1 MQMVELL
8 LDRHTYEPRNVII
21 VLCKHVVNDTN
32 RAGQNI
38 KPSLAMFIH
47 RSEGGKSRF
56 TVYCLACFGVS
67 TYLFGIGEA

>member
-1 MQMVELL
+1 MQMAELL
-8 LDRHTYEPRNVII
+8 LDRHTYKPCNITV
-21 VLCKHVVNDTN
+21 VLCRHVVNDTN

-38 KPSLAMFIH
+38 KSFAMSVH

-56 TVYCLACFGVS
+56 TVYRLACFGVS